1 MTGGREGKPGTPE
14 QQAEVLLITMYRN
27 VYNKCAWHR
36 PTVRNCGLWNYFQF
50 ELINIF
56 AKENTPV

>member
-50 ELINIF
+50 EL
-56 AKENTPV
+56 